1 MHHVLRTVSI
11 VGDRYRFLITGEQ
24 TGGAYAM
31 FDFHVP
37 PHHGPPPHVHHR
49 EDEFFYVLEGEFE
62 FSVAGKVHRL
72 GAGQTILGK
81 RDIPHSFK
89 CVSDTAGRMI
99 CTVCPAGLENFFD
112 EVGTL
117 LASPDSDPVPPTEAD
132 IQKLVA
138 VAPRYGLE
146 ILPPPHEAPK

>member
-1 MHHVLRTVSI
+1 MNQVLRTVSI

-37 PHHGPPPHVHHR
+37 PHHGPPPHIHHR

-62 FSVAGKVHRL
+62 FNVAGEIHRL
-72 GAGQTILGK
+72 GAGQTIIGE
-81 RDIPHSFK
+81 
-89 CVSDTAGRMI
+89 TTGRMI

-112 EVGTL
+112 EVGTV
-117 LASPDSDPVPPTEAD
+117 LAGPDADPVPPAESD
-132 IQKLVA
+132 IQKLIA
-138 VAPRYGLE
+138 TAPRYGME
-146 ILPPPHEAPK
+146 VLPPPAAEAKN